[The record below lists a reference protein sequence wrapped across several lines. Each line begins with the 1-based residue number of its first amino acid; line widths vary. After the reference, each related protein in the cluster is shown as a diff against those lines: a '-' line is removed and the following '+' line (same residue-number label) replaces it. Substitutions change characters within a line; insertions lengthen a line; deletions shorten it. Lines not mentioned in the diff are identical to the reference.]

1 MLASLLRCF
10 ARCPA
15 CGQNSLLTTNLSEL
29 LHPDFDSKL
38 VEKTSPKP
46 MTGFTSIAKEGM
58 MLHVWIKIPVA
69 DDYVPSQSRRNKRRA
84 YPEKK
89 DEIFVHYF
97 LYIPRGILLLIQG
110 NVAHSG
116 SFLLQTKWSETRNQ
130 SLSIFIVAPMMP
142 LKQMWIKE
150 KTTTCLMTGT
160 VMMKIFCMS
169 CRTLSLTNTE
179 LLSSETE

>member
-1 MLASLLRCF
+1 
-10 ARCPA
+10 
-15 CGQNSLLTTNLSEL
+15 
-29 LHPDFDSKL
+29 
-38 VEKTSPKP
+38 
-46 MTGFTSIAKEGM
+46 M
-58 MLHVWIKIPVA
+58 MLLVRTKIPVA

-179 LLSSETE
+179 LLSSETEWLSTCKRVWETYLGLRAITYLYLVRCLFITLHILRWNILFILCHYWTKMC